1 MKIKTIKIL
10 VLVIISIINTSL
22 AYAESVNVNLTRE
35 GTLAEKVLEKANSLA
50 TVTELT
56 VSGTINSDDWNC
68 IAQQMTS
75 LETLDMKNAKTSFSS
90 LPSFNRKISSFI
102 MPEGIKSFSFSID
115 EYNDSLS
122 YIELSNSVETINSV
136 FSHASKLKTIKFG
149 KGLKSITDRG
159 FAWTHNLENIYIS
172 DISSWCNVNFESDE
186 CCPFFEWSMGNAVRK
201 LFVNDKQVTN
211 LVIPEVDHISNYAF
225 YNCKAIQSIEVSEG
239 CKQIGTDAF
248 AYCRNLKSVK
258 LAQSIKDLNPG
269 CFYSC
274 TAMETITI
282 PNGIKSISNS
292 VFSNCYSLKN
302 IELPSSLQTIGG
314 SAFYGCSSLQT
325 ITFPESV
332 NSIGASAFNGCSGL
346 EKVTC
351 LIPFPISASSGI
363 FTGINQDSCTLVVPE
378 WSSLLYK
385 MAIGWSEFSKIETVK
400 TGDLTLLTVNDKRSL
415 PESVRPN
422 GTPNVYISDEGSL
435 TVRGSNALNMNELT
449 LNLKI
454 DEGKRN
460 YYYDDNGNYVEY
472 YTPSQYGSCLFNDES
487 NLTAKSAKLGIKS
500 KGATWGFITL
510 PFDANLSDIIPMVEG
525 DENNYIW
532 KTYDGERRALLGSGG
547 NWKTVSGTLK
557 AGTGYIYQSQSQDS
571 IYVKALASTLTNML
585 GSSDISLPLTTYSSN
600 DTEDENWNFI
610 GNPYPTY
617 FNTKYIDFTA
627 PITVWNGMGYDAIS
641 LTDDNYTL
649 APCQAFFVQKQKD
662 TESIKFFAEGRT
674 TEYSQNNNNSGY
686 YYAKSRSANNNARTI
701 VNLYLSGNDYS
712 DRSRVVFNDNASV
725 DYELSCDATKFM
737 SDNSEVPQLFSLDI
751 KGRQYA
757 INERPTADGNV
768 ALGIIIPET
777 GEYTISVG
785 KDCLSEKIYLID
797 NKENVITDLSSSD
810 YTFQSDA
817 ISTNNRFV
825 LSLSGETSGVATM
838 NIDMAR
844 IAIVGNTITI
854 NGAVGKKLE
863 IYNIDGRCLR
873 NEMVSHGTEIIT
885 LQSGSYVVKIGD
897 KTNKIYI
904 K

>member
-10 VLVIISIINTSL
+10 VLVIMSIINTSL
-22 AYAESVNVNLTRE
+22 AYAESVTVNLTRE
-35 GTLAEKVLEKANSLA
+35 GTLAEKVLEKAASLA

-56 VSGTINSDDWNC
+56 VSGNINSDDWNC
-68 IAQQMTS
+68 LTVQMTGLTLLNLKDSYANFESISSINSHVTHLDMPKGIKIINSMRSYSLKEITFNDELERISSGAFMTDGWDGCPLKELIFPPNIKFIGDEAFRFCHSLSKVDMSYIDGTNLVLEGAIFEQCENLKTVILPEGLKSISGSGEYDGLFYSCSS
-75 LETLDMKNAKTSFSS
+75 LETVELPNS
-90 LPSFNRKISSFI
+90 LERIGGGTFRYCYSLNTITIPENVEYIGPSAFYECTKLKSVN
-102 MPEGIKSFSFSID
+102 IKS
-115 EYNDSLS
+115 
-122 YIELSNSVETINSV
+122 T
-136 FSHASKLKTIKFG
+136 KLKTI
-149 KGLKSITDRG
+149 ST
-159 FAWTHNLENIYIS
+159 
-172 DISSWCNVNFESDE
+172 
-186 CCPFFEWSMGNAVRK
+186 
-201 LFVNDKQVTN
+201 
-211 LVIPEVDHISNYAF
+211 YAF
-225 YNCKAIQSIEVSEG
+225 YKCTLLESVS
-239 CKQIGTDAF
+239 
-248 AYCRNLKSVK
+248 
-258 LAQSIKDLNPG
+258 
-269 CFYSC
+269 
-274 TAMETITI
+274 
-282 PNGIKSISNS
+282 
-292 VFSNCYSLKN
+292 
-302 IELPSSLQTIGG
+302 LPSSLLSINTA
-314 SAFYGCSSLQT
+314 SFAYCSSLKE
-325 ITFPESV
+325 ISFPESII
-332 NSIGASAFNGCSGL
+332 SIGSSAFNGCSGL
-346 EKVTC
+346 TKVTC
-351 LIPFPISASSGI
+351 LIPFPISTSSGI
-363 FTGINQDSCTLVVPE
+363 FTGINQDNCTLIVPE
-378 WSSLLYK
+378 WSALLYK

-400 TGDLTLLTVNDKRSL
+400 TGDLALLSVNDKRSL

-422 GTPNVYISDEGSL
+422 GTPNVFISDGGSL
-435 TVRGSNALNMNELT
+435 TVRGNNAFNMNELT

-460 YYYDDNGNYVEY
+460 YYYDDNWNYVEY
-472 YTPSQYGSCLFNDES
+472 YTPSQYGSCLLNDES
-487 NLTAKSAKLGIKS
+487 SLTARSAKLGIKS
-500 KGATWGFITL
+500 RGAAWGFITL

-557 AGTGYIYQSQSQDS
+557 AGTGYIYQSQNQDS
-571 IYVKALASTLTNML
+571 IYVKALTSTLTNML
-585 GSSDISLPLTTYSSN
+585 GNSDISIPLTTYSSN